1 MLTYWSCYDIVEEI
15 NISGIIIME
24 DLQDILSYRNTLRTF
39 NLNKKV
45 MQDKVSTAL
54 IHHENG
60 GSFDIT
66 QEFIGFLN
74 YAMQTNKK
82 TIIILDRNNLP
93 IKINDI
99 GELLETV
106 SCKYFE
112 AVNDFYIQYEQLR
125 SSSKIEIALEI

>member
-1 MLTYWSCYDIVEEI
+1 
-15 NISGIIIME
+15 ME
-24 DLQDILSYRNTLRTF
+24 DIKDILSYRNTMRTF

-45 MQDKVSTAL
+45 MQDKTSSAL

-66 QEFIGFLN
+66 QELIGFLN
-74 YAMQTNKK
+74 YAVQQNKT
-82 TIIILDRNNLP
+82 TIVILDRNNLP

-99 GELLETV
+99 PKLLETI
-106 SCKYFE
+106 SDRYFE
-112 AVNDFYIQYEQLR
+112 VVNDFYIQYEQLR